1 MRRPAFLLATVLLL
15 ALGLSACGDADESAA
30 PSDDAVPVALE
41 TVGQAAQPQVYRYTG
56 TVQGA
61 RRVPL
66 STKLMGRVTQL
77 PVDEGDRVR
86 RGQLLLRL
94 DSDNVTAQQRQVQA
108 RLREARAHLGNAR
121 TNFERFETLYQQE
134 SATKKEFEDVQ
145 TRYESAQAQVEA
157 LENQLAEIEDML
169 SYATLTAP
177 VDGYV
182 VEKRIEEGA
191 MAAPGQPL
199 LVVETLDA
207 MKVAVQVPE
216 QDINRFAMGDEV
228 DVEIAALETT
238 LPGRVDEVNPSGN
251 PASRQFH
258 VQVVLQ
264 QEGEAPVKSGM
275 YAQVLLRKGEQ
286 TIITV
291 PAEALVHR
299 GQLTGLYTVGAEDRA
314 VLRWVRTGQRF
325 DGRIEVLS
333 GLRVGERYVARTD
346 GRLQE
351 GQKVTAQTPT
361 VRN

>member
-1 MRRPAFLLATVLLL
+1 MRRSVILLVLILT
-15 ALGLSACGDADESAA
+15 LGLSACGDVDEATA
-30 PSDDAVPVALE
+30 PSGEAMPVALE
-41 TVGQAAQPQVYRYTG
+41 TAGEAAQPQVFRYTG
-56 TVQGA
+56 TVQGV

-94 DSDNVTAQQRQVQA
+94 DSDDVEAQQRQVQA
-108 RLREARAHLGNAR
+108 RLREARAHLDNAR

-145 TRYESAQAQVEA
+145 TRYESAQARVEA
-157 LENQLAEIEDML
+157 LENRLAEIADML

-182 VEKRIEEGA
+182 VQKRIEEGA

-207 MKVAVQVPE
+207 MKVDVQVPE
-216 QDINRFAMGDEV
+216 QDINRFEVGDEV
-228 DVEIAALETT
+228 DVEVAALETT
-238 LPGRVDEVNPSGN
+238 VPGRVDEVNPSGN
-251 PASRQFH
+251 PASRQFQ
-258 VQVVLQ
+258 VQVVLARD
-264 QEGEAPVKSGM
+264 GPPIKSGM
-275 YAQVLLRKGEQ
+275 YAQVQLRKGEE
-286 TIITV
+286 TTLTV
-291 PAEALVHR
+291 PAEALVRR

-314 VLRWVRTGQRF
+314 VLRWVRTGQRY

-333 GLRVGERYVARTD
+333 GLRAGERYVARVD
-346 GRLQE
+346 ARLQE
-351 GQKVTAQTPT
+351 GQRVTAQTPT
-361 VRN
+361 ARN